1 MPPQTQETEAREGI
15 PLAPNPWT
23 PGRGKSSAFQA
34 ILVLKL
40 DNGVDVRGA
49 VCYPQLSFG
58 RDIQGAVQEGEMRV
72 SPSFLFWIRPEIV
85 TLVTSKLRC
94 LFPYLEHS
102 GQISPLS
109 FYLFSALSLYK
120 CYIWNTLEAQVI

>member
-1 MPPQTQETEAREGI
+1 MPPQTQEMEARKGI
-15 PLAPNPWT
+15 PLAHDPCT
-23 PGRGKSSAFQA
+23 PGRGTSSATQA
-34 ILVLKL
+34 ILVLEL

-49 VCYPQLSFG
+49 VCHPQLSIC

-72 SPSFLFWIRPEIV
+72 SPSFLFWIRLEIV
-85 TLVTSKLRC
+85 TLVPCKFRC

-109 FYLFSALSLYK
+109 FSLFVFCAFTIQMLTSMEH
-120 CYIWNTLEAQVI
+120 T